1 MQEETIMNLLAE
13 ASKIVANH
21 KQETQSG
28 KCFNCVDICGVGTIE
43 TRHTEII
50 AALLDPQGNHGFGA
64 ESLKAFFRACGLTE
78 FSDHCED
85 CYVRTE
91 VKIPGRRPDIVISGK
106 DLCVVIENKT
116 NTSDHYM
123 QLADY
128 RDWIEEQKVTYKALL
143 YLTYEGYKA
152 VDTNIKE
159 AEYTRISYTET
170 ICKWLEEC
178 AGMQATSAADF
189 CKQYAKFIKN
199 TIMGD
204 GTVNNNM
211 TKTILADVKS
221 FKAAACINQSFDNAK
236 IEILQKLLREYIG
249 AVDFT
254 IDNCGIAIDF
264 YPDKPYKIGFRYC
277 DGSCF
282 YGISRKE
289 KNDGFTKYKLDGFLP
304 ATNGWIAYRYS
315 IDKEFDCNWFDSDF
329 LAAQWEKDNFDSF
342 KKFISECITEVKNVI
357 SQNPEIK

>member
-1 MQEETIMNLLAE
+1 MNEDTIRNLLEE
-13 ASKIVANH
+13 AGKILVDH

-28 KCFNCVDICGVGTIE
+28 KCFNCIDICGVGTIE

-50 AALLDPQGNHGFGA
+50 AALLDPQGNHGFGT
-64 ESLKAFFRACGLTE
+64 ESLKAFFRQCNLPEFADNCG
-78 FSDHCED
+78 D
-85 CYVRTE
+85 CYVQTE
-91 VKIPGRRPDIVISGK
+91 VKIPGRRPDIVIQGK

-116 NTSDHYM
+116 NTSDNYM

-128 RDWIEEQKVTYKALL
+128 RDWIKDQEVTYKALL

-170 ICKWLEEC
+170 ICNWLEKC
-178 AGMQATSAADF
+178 AGMQATSAANF
-189 CKQYAKFIKN
+189 CKQYANFIKS

-236 IEILQKLLREYIG
+236 IEILQKQLREC
-249 AVDFT
+249 
-254 IDNCGIAIDF
+254 CGAIDLTINSCKIVIDC
-264 YPDKPYKIGFRYC
+264 YPTKSYQIEFLYS
-277 DGSCF
+277 DGRCL
-282 YGISRKE
+282 YGISRRE
-289 KNDGFTKYKLDGFLP
+289 KNDGFTKCQLEGFLP
-304 ATNGWIAYRYS
+304 ATNWWIAYKY
-315 IDKEFDCNWFDSDF
+315 IEEKEFNCNWFDSDF
-329 LAAQWEKDNFDSF
+329 LAAQWEKDEFKSF
-342 KKFISECITEVKNVI
+342 KEIIQKCIEVVKQTI
-357 SQNPEIK
+357 KQNPSIQ